1 MPSTTWL
8 LSRLGVPTR
17 LALAIF
23 SLRRQRVAEVPDA
36 RRLALSEAMPKA
48 LRCAIRCSDC
58 RGLTAS
64 TIRLRDFNQ
73 GDGT

>member
-17 LALAIF
+17 FALAIF

-36 RRLALSEAMPKA
+36 RRLANAALSVVA
-48 LRCAIRCSDC
+48 
-58 RGLTAS
+58 TAV
-64 TIRLRDFNQ
+64 
-73 GDGT
+73 G